1 MNNQYIFSFLRTTE
15 KRDTGVLSNQCA
27 RYLQRLTS
35 CITAILAVC
44 TWAQSLAAQPADE
57 RITRTR
63 QEVLALIEQAG
74 TSKPDWWDAVPL
86 EYPETLDLSFPHP
99 PPTKEWNTRL
109 NVGQY
114 MWSIINENPSRFMQ
128 GTKFMHFVLKLNE
141 DDPQVVK
148 RCSEQLAHCYHDLLQ
163 DWARAAYWK
172 RKLAVK
178 DVALANCYWQLG
190 NKEMAVGILSW
201 IHFDNSRY
209 GGAIKQWADMGEL
222 AKALE
227 LAEASAGF
235 KDWGAAH
242 RAAGDAYRKFARYDA
257 AVESYEKV
265 LAVESRSQNNLILQ
279 HNQDHARV
287 SIENIRLY
295 ETFDLSKI
303 RDGTYRAGVPAYNG
317 ELVVSATVAQHRIS
331 AITVVE
337 HAEKQFYSSLTDMP
351 KKIIRAQDFRN
362 IDATTGATVTAD
374 AIKNAVARA
383 LQQGRQ

>member
-128 GTKFMHFVLKLNE
+128 GTKFMHFVLRLNE

-209 GGAIKQWADMGEL
+209 GGAIKQWADIG
-222 AKALE
+222 
-227 LAEASAGF
+227 
-235 KDWGAAH
+235 
-242 RAAGDAYRKFARYDA
+242 
-257 AVESYEKV
+257 
-265 LAVESRSQNNLILQ
+265 
-279 HNQDHARV
+279 
-287 SIENIRLY
+287 
-295 ETFDLSKI
+295 
-303 RDGTYRAGVPAYNG
+303 
-317 ELVVSATVAQHRIS
+317 
-331 AITVVE
+331 
-337 HAEKQFYSSLTDMP
+337 
-351 KKIIRAQDFRN
+351 
-362 IDATTGATVTAD
+362 
-374 AIKNAVARA
+374 
-383 LQQGRQ
+383 